1 MKQKYGLTYE
11 ELTQE
16 LLYHYVTN
24 KRQQEE
30 IEEQKRYIEHLEM
43 LLKENGIFGFGFDW

>member
-1 MKQKYGLTYE
+1 MKQKYGLTDE

-24 KRQQEE
+24 QRQHEE
-30 IEEQKRYIEHLEM
+30 IEEQKKYIEHLEM
-43 LLKENGIFGFGFDW
+43 LLKENGILDFDFDW